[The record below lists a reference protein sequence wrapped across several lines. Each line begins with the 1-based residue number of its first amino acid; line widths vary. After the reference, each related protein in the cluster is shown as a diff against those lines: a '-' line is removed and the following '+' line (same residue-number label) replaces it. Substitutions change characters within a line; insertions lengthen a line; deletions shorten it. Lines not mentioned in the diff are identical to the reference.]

1 MQLVEIDNLTIKK
14 SENFLFKD
22 FNLSLKQ
29 GEKFGIFAPTGSG
42 KSTLLNYI
50 AQILPSKND
59 FEISGNLITK
69 NDLRIS
75 YVFQDLRLIENLTV
89 FENVFLPLKNIYGK
103 EKAKE
108 IATDYINKFFLGE
121 KLNQKVYKLSGGEKQ
136 RVAISRAFSFP
147 CDLLLLDEPF
157 HSQDNEKKDFFLT
170 FTKNFINQKKITL
183 LMISHD
189 KNELHFLCEKIIDE
203 TMFCCK

>member
-1 MQLVEIDNLTIKK
+1 MQVVKINNLTIKK

-22 FNLSLKQ
+22 FNFSLQQ
-29 GEKFGIFAPTGSG
+29 GEKVGIFAPTGTG

-50 AQILPSKND
+50 AQILPLKND
-59 FEISGNLITK
+59 FEISGDLLTK
-69 NDLRIS
+69 NDLKIS

-89 FENVFLPLKNIYGK
+89 FENVYLPLKNIYGK

-108 IATDYINKFFLGE
+108 IATEYINKFFLGP
-121 KLNQKVYKLSGGEKQ
+121 KINQKVFRLSGGEKQ

-147 CDLLLLDEPF
+147 CHLLLLDEPF
-157 HSQDNEKKDFFLT
+157 HSQDSEKKDFFLN
-170 FTKNFINQKKITL
+170 FTQNFINQQNITL

-189 KNELHFLCEKIIDE
+189 KNELNFLCEKIIDE

>member
-1 MQLVEIDNLTIKK
+1 MQVVKINNLTIKK

-22 FNLSLKQ
+22 FNFSLQQ
-29 GEKFGIFAPTGSG
+29 GEKVGIFAPTGTG

-50 AQILPSKND
+50 AQILPLKND
-59 FEISGNLITK
+59 FEISGDLLTK
-69 NDLRIS
+69 NDLKIS

-89 FENVFLPLKNIYGK
+89 FENVYLPLKNIYGK

-108 IATDYINKFFLGE
+108 IATEYINKFFLGQ
-121 KLNQKVYKLSGGEKQ
+121 KINQKVFRLSGGEKQ
-136 RVAISRAFSFP
+136 RVAISRAFPFP
-147 CDLLLLDEPF
+147 CHLLLLDEPF
-157 HSQDNEKKDFFLT
+157 HSQDSEKKDFFLN
-170 FTKNFINQKKITL
+170 FTKNFINQQNITL

-189 KNELHFLCEKIIDE
+189 KNELNFLCEKIIDE

>member
-1 MQLVEIDNLTIKK
+1 MQVVKINNLTIKK
-14 SENFLFKD
+14 AENFLFKD
-22 FNLSLKQ
+22 FNFSLQQ
-29 GEKFGIFAPTGSG
+29 GEKVGIFAPTGTG

-50 AQILPSKND
+50 AQILPLKND
-59 FEISGNLITK
+59 FEISGDLLTK
-69 NDLRIS
+69 NDLKIS

-89 FENVFLPLKNIYGK
+89 FENVYLPLKNIYGK

-108 IATDYINKFFLGE
+108 IATEYINKFFLGP
-121 KLNQKVYKLSGGEKQ
+121 KINQKVFRLSGGEKQ

-157 HSQDNEKKDFFLT
+157 HSQDSEKKDFFLN
-170 FTKNFINQKKITL
+170 FTKNFINQQNITL

-189 KNELHFLCEKIIDE
+189 KNELNFLCEKIIDE